1 MTGPKEIIREEVLGM
16 SAYPVPSA
24 AGLIKLDAMENPYR
38 LPESLQRE
46 IAEAVATAEINR
58 YPDPTAPLL
67 KARLRQVM
75 NVPDG
80 FDIMLGNGSDE
91 IISIV
96 IQAAARPGAVVIAP
110 GPTFVMY
117 KVSSL
122 MARARYE
129 SVPLNDDF
137 SLNLPR
143 FLDAIDQ
150 HSPAVVFISHP
161 NNPTGNLFA
170 DDDIVEIISRSR
182 GLVVLDEAY
191 HVFAGNTFMD
201 RLTEFPNLMVMR
213 TVSKLGLAGLR
224 LGYAAAAPGWIREF
238 DKVRPPYN
246 VGVITQLVAER
257 VLARHDLLEE
267 QAASIRSE
275 RDRLQQRLA
284 AMTDVTPYPS
294 DANFVLVRVP
304 DSTRVFDSMKRQ
316 GVLVKDMH
324 GSHPLLANCVRFT
337 IGTPQEN
344 ERLHEA
350 FRAAMHSL

>member
-1 MTGPKEIIREEVLGM
+1 MAGPEDIIREEVLGL

-46 IAEAVATAEINR
+46 IAEAVATAELNR

-75 NVPDG
+75 GIPDS
-80 FDIMLGNGSDE
+80 FDVMLGNGSDE

-129 SVPLNDDF
+129 SVALNDDF

-143 FLDAIDQ
+143 FLDAIDR
-150 HSPAVVFISHP
+150 HRPAVVFISHP

-170 DDDIVEIISRSR
+170 YGDIEEIISRAP

-191 HVFAGNTFMD
+191 HVFAGSTFMN
-201 RLTEFPNLMVMR
+201 RLAEFPNLMVMR

-224 LGYAAAAPGWIREF
+224 LGYAAAAPRWMREF

-246 VGVITQLVAER
+246 VGVITQLIAER

-267 QAASIRSE
+267 QAASIRAE
-275 RDRLQQRLA
+275 RARLQQWLA
-284 AMTDVTPYPS
+284 GTPGVTAYPS
-294 DANFVLVRVP
+294 EANFVLVRVP
-304 DSTRVFDSMKRQ
+304 DSARVFDSIKRQ
-316 GVLVKDMH
+316 GVLVKDMQ

-337 IGTPQEN
+337 IGTPYEN
-344 ERLHEA
+344 ECLFTALRVALQE
-350 FRAAMHSL
+350 L

>member
-1 MTGPKEIIREEVLGM
+1 MAGPEDIIREEVLGM

-46 IAEAVATAEINR
+46 IAEVVATAEFNR

-75 NVPDG
+75 RIPDG
-80 FDIMLGNGSDE
+80 FDIILGNGSDE

-117 KVSSL
+117 QVSSL
-122 MARARYE
+122 TARARYE
-129 SVPLNDDF
+129 SVALEDDF
-137 SLNLPR
+137 TLNLPR
-143 FLDAIDQ
+143 FLDAIER
-150 HSPAVVFISHP
+150 HRPAVVFISYP

-170 DDDIVEIISRSR
+170 DRDIEEIVSRAP

-191 HVFAGNTFMD
+191 HVFAGRTFMD
-201 RLTEFPNLMVMR
+201 RLAEFPNLMVMR

-224 LGYAAAAPGWIREF
+224 LGYAAAAPRWVREF
-238 DKVRPPYN
+238 DKIRPPYN

-267 QAASIRSE
+267 QAVKIRAE
-275 RDRLQQRLA
+275 RTRLQQRLA
-284 AMTDVTPYPS
+284 AMPEVTPYPS
-294 DANFVLVRVP
+294 EANFVLVRVP
-304 DSTRVFDSMKRQ
+304 DSPRVFDSMKRH
-316 GVLVKDMH
+316 GVLVKDMQ

-337 IGTPQEN
+337 IGTPEEN
-344 ERLHEA
+344 ESLFEALHG
-350 FRAAMHSL
+350 AMQAL